1 MPHPDELYLAKLV
14 TRGHVDESAAR
25 ALLEAVRGGAPLD
38 ELLCSRCGMD
48 AAHAA
53 RLRRTDAFSRPE
65 IPGYEFGERLGVGG
79 TAEVWAAREA
89 KSGRDVALKILDARL
104 CRRKGP
110 LEAFVREAK
119 LMAAVRHAGIAQG
132 HGVLRVGPIYFAV
145 QERVRGRTLLER
157 LDAEGPL
164 AEDEALAVMLKVAA
178 ALEHLAVAH
187 RLVHRDVKPGNIMQ
201 RADGS
206 VVLIDLGF
214 AIPVGSDAA
223 AAGTKEYIP
232 PELLSGGAVDE
243 RSDMY
248 SLGATLF
255 HLVVGRLP
263 FEGKDGDEALAK
275 ALVEALRSPELK
287 SRRFSPHLQFI
298 VEKLLSK
305 DPLLRY
311 ASWAE
316 LQQDVGEL
324 LAGRGAYDDVGR
336 RAPDRGHGGRG
347 R

>member
-1 MPHPDELYLAKLV
+1 MPEMAHPDEMYLAKLV
-14 TRGHVDESAAR
+14 ARGHVDETQAR
-25 ALLEAVRGGAPLD
+25 GLLEALRAGGALD
-38 ELLCSRCGMD
+38 EALCAHCGLD

-53 RLRRTDAFSRPE
+53 RLRRTDGFTRPE
-65 IPGYEFGERLGVGG
+65 IPGYEFRARLGVGG

-89 KSGRDVALKILDARL
+89 KTGREVALKILSPRL
-104 CRRKGP
+104 CRHKAA

-119 LMAAVRHAGIAQG
+119 LMASVRHASIAQG
-132 HGVLRVGPIYFAV
+132 FGVLRVGPIYFAV
-145 QERVRGRTLLER
+145 QELVRGRTLLER

-164 AEDEALAVMLKVAA
+164 GEDEALALMLQAAA
-178 ALEHLAVAH
+178 ALEHLATH
-187 RLVHRDVKPGNIMQ
+187 HHLVHRDVKPGNLMQ
-201 RADGS
+201 REDGS

-214 AIPVGSDAA
+214 AIPIGSGAV

-232 PELLSGGAVDE
+232 PELLSGGVIDE

-263 FEGKDGDEALAK
+263 FEGQTGDEALAK

-287 SRRFSPHLQFI
+287 SRRFSPHLQFLI
-298 VEKLLSK
+298 EKLLSK
-305 DPLLRY
+305 DPVLRY

-316 LQQDVGEL
+316 LRTDVTEL

-336 RAPDRGHGGRG
+336 RAKRG